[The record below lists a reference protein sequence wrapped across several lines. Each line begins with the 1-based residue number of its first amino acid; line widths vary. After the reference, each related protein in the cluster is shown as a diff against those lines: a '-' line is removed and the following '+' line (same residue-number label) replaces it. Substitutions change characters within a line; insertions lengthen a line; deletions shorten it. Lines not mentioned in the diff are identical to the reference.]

1 MLIMVVIFLVAVFV
15 KRKAVYKQKRDTT
28 MGDILHY
35 SNTVVVN
42 QEMELK

>member
-1 MLIMVVIFLVAVFV
+1 MVVVVV
-15 KRKAVYKQKRDTT
+15 KRKAAYKQKRDAT
-28 MGDILHY
+28 MGDNLHY